1 MSVQGRALR
10 QRVTELGGALRKLG
24 LPVGIDAQSLALSA
38 LSDVGL
44 ADGEDVRLSLRAV
57 YARSRP
63 AQLVFDEVYPRW
75 LRGERL
81 RPDPE
86 PRAPGADGPQA
97 ETGDVAATSRP
108 VTSGLE
114 VGGEER
120 GPLPSS
126 RYSPAAASG
135 RGGTADP
142 RQTGMADAMRDAAVF
157 LSALKS
163 GDGRR
168 RRPGRRG
175 DVDLRRSLRAAHA
188 TAGEIVLLRRRR
200 RRPRPPRVVLLCDF
214 SRSMSDDDHV
224 LLRLAHALV
233 RISRRTEVFAF
244 STEIRRITAWLR
256 REQGTMALQDL
267 GFAYGGGT
275 RIGLALDRF
284 VRGWGGRL
292 LGRDG
297 VVLIVSDGL
306 DTGETALLREA
317 MAAIRAAARFV
328 FWLSPLAGTPGYQ
341 PVQGGVRAAL
351 PYCDGFGD
359 ALDPFALTKLVH
371 PPRQGGGP
379 S

>member
-1 MSVQGRALR
+1 VKALGAALR
-10 QRVTELGGALRKLG
+10 QRVTALGVALRELG

-57 YARSRP
+57 YARSRS
-63 AQLVFDEVYPRW
+63 AQHVFDEIYPRW

-81 RPDPE
+81 KPE
-86 PRAPGADGPQA
+86 PEPQSPGGDGPQA
-97 ETGDVAATSRP
+97 ETDDVAATSRLAQR
-108 VTSGLE
+108 GAE
-114 VGGEER
+114 GGGEER

-126 RYSPAAASG
+126 RYSPAAAKG
-135 RGGTADP
+135 QGGEADP
-142 RQTGMADAMRDAAVF
+142 GQEGMADAMRDAAIF
-157 LSALKS
+157 LSALRS
-163 GDGRR
+163 GEGRR

-188 TAGEIVLLRRRR
+188 TAGEVLLLRRRR

-214 SRSMSDDDHV
+214 SRSMSGDADV
-224 LLRLAHALV
+224 LLRMAHALV
-233 RISRRTEVFAF
+233 QRSSRTEVFAF
-244 STEIRRITAWLR
+244 STEIRRITANLR
-256 REQGTMALQDL
+256 RRQGLRALQDL

-284 VRGWGGRL
+284 VRGWGARL
-292 LGRDG
+292 LGADS

-306 DTGETALLREA
+306 DTGETILLRDT
-317 MAAIRAAARFV
+317 MAAIRAAARSV

-351 PYCDGFGD
+351 PYCDAFGD
-359 ALDPFALTKLVH
+359 ALDPFALTRLVH
-371 PPRQGGGP
+371 PPRQGGSP